1 MPFVFNPKPLK
12 AWLKKQR
19 YGSQTQLAKAIGV
32 SLSTMQ
38 YWLKGQ
44 RNPSYKKRLEL
55 ARAIGVA
62 PDALLMEVKEGKDN
76 D

>member
-12 AWLKKQR
+12 SWLQKQGH
-19 YGSQTQLAKAIGV
+19 GSQKQLANNIGV
-32 SLSTMQ
+32 TIGCIQ
-38 YWLKGQ
+38 FWLKGQ
-44 RNPSYKKRLEL
+44 RNPSYKKRLKL

>member
-12 AWLKKQR
+12 AWLQKQGH
-19 YGSQTQLAKAIGV
+19 GSQKNLADAVKVTPGCI
-32 SLSTMQ
+32 Q
-38 YWLKGQ
+38 HWLKGQ
-44 RNPSYKKRLEL
+44 RKPRYDQRLKL